1 VRLSADSVSVELS
14 LKLKKVNAAAAEAG
28 TLYMHQAVLLVGFSR
43 EQVATF
49 RGMMDDMEVR
59 PLQTRGGRRRS
70 RTFRVEFRF
79 HRRLPRTAPC
89 RQTSCQS
96 YQ

>member
-1 VRLSADSVSVELS
+1 M
-14 LKLKKVNAAAAEAG
+14 NAAAAEAG

-49 RGMMDDMEVR
+49 RSMMDDMEVR

-70 RTFRVEFRF
+70 RTPHVEFCY

-89 RQTSCQS
+89 RRTSCRS